1 MFETTTQTLESRLLA
16 TIASRLATRPALV
29 CFSGGIDSTLVLAA
43 CVRLGIPT
51 RALLAVSPSLPEAER
66 REAHALAEQIGALV
80 TELATRE
87 TDLPAYRA
95 NTGDRCYHCKSTL
108 YGVAERLAAEQDL
121 DGVLLNGTHRDDLGD
136 VRPGLRAA
144 EEHGVF
150 SPLLAAGFGKTE
162 VRTLARQWGLANAEK
177 AAAPCLASRFPVGTE
192 VTPERLRQV
201 EQVEDF
207 LRDHGLWPARARW
220 HGEVVRLEIDLH
232 QLGRALVDPLRSELQ
247 AAGQAA
253 GFRFVAVDVAGLQS
267 GSLARPIVLQPRSV
281 ALPTGG

>member
-1 MFETTTQTLESRLLA
+1 MFETGTQTLESRLLA
-16 TIASRLATRPALV
+16 SLASRLGTRPALV
-29 CFSGGIDSTLVLAA
+29 CFSGGVDSTLVLAA

-66 REAHALAEQIGALV
+66 AEAHALAERLGAAL

-121 DGVLLNGTHRDDLGD
+121 DGLLLNGTHRDDLGD

-150 SPLLAAGFGKTE
+150 SPLLAAGFRKSE
-162 VRTLARQWGLANAEK
+162 VRALARQWGLPNADK

-201 EQVEDF
+201 ERVEDF
-207 LRDHGLWPARARW
+207 LRLHGLWPARARW
-220 HGEVVRLEIDLH
+220 HDEVVRIEIDLP
-232 QLGRALVDPLRSELQ
+232 QLGRALLDPLRSELQ

-253 GFRFVAVDVAGLQS
+253 GFRFVAVDLAGLQS
-267 GSLARPIVLQPRSV
+267 GSLARPIVLRPRRPATPS
-281 ALPTGG
+281 AG

>member
-16 TIASRLATRPALV
+16 TITSRLGTRPALV

-51 RALLAVSPSLPEAER
+51 RGLLAVSPSLPQAER
-66 REAHALAEQIGALV
+66 AEAHVLAEQIGAPL
-80 TELATRE
+80 TELTTRE

-150 SPLLAAGFGKTE
+150 SPLLAAGFGKAD
-162 VRTLARQWGLANAEK
+162 VRTLAREWGLANAEK

-220 HGEVVRLEIDLH
+220 HAEVVRLEIDLR
-232 QLGRALVDPLRSELQ
+232 QLGRALQDPLRSELQ

-253 GFRFVAVDVAGLQS
+253 GFRFVAVDLAGLQS
-267 GSLARPIVLQPRSV
+267 GSLARPIVLRARS
-281 ALPTGG
+281 ASIPNGG